1 MNKDLSQKRH
11 DVLEAI
17 APICSAFEIDDYD
30 YIISETGQSETLRIY
45 NTRIGCSYNSIETV
59 IDELIG
65 YLFVKRYCRH
75 RDIGAVQVA
84 VQKQVRRYW
93 LK

>member
-1 MNKDLSQKRH
+1 MSEDLNQKRH

-17 APICSAFEIDDYD
+17 APICSAFKIDDYD
-30 YIISETGQSETLRIY
+30 YIVSETGQSETLRIY
-45 NTRIGCSYNSIETV
+45 DTHIGCSCNSIEAI

-75 RDIGAVQVA
+75 RSIGAFQPRMINEI
-84 VQKQVRRYW
+84 RRYW
-93 LK
+93 K